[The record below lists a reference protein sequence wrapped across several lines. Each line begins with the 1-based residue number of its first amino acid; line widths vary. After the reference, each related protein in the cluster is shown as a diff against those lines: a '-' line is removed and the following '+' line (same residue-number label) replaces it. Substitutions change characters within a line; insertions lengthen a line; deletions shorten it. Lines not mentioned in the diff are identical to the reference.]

1 MKKHQKQLIA
11 DYFSNQLKR
20 KHETELNQ
28 LLRNDPAARSYFR
41 TYATMHEQLVDGEE
55 NIGDLLDFC
64 SKKSEQTEPKYSL
77 CKNPCLLIGAAA
89 ILMLCTYLVLH
100 IDSSTNEATS
110 FSTTNNKPLA
120 VIIDQSEDMIELK
133 REVWKQE
140 TFEFQTGGIH
150 LRFNEAVDFIFE
162 GPGSFEILGPKSVKV
177 HQGKTRTI
185 VFNESGHEFSIITP
199 EAKYVDLGTEFCL
212 NISNNAKDKLDV
224 QVGEIEIF
232 DLQTN
237 QSLAKIQQSNNLT
250 NASSSNWE
258 ESYFNS
264 DSLISQP
271 GDMGFLRWKKRMSH
285 YAAQDDVLACFDF
298 TVRQPESL
306 SRETR
311 QHVPNEWKSATGDM
325 KSNRF
330 LISNPARQEFT
341 HGVLHHCAW
350 SVGRWPNKQSLL
362 FHHPESHVSLELKQ
376 NQKEFSL
383 NSWIKTNR
391 MVNSLN
397 AFLSTK
403 HWNKSGLFRIEFE
416 RFGKLQTYFWGEPY
430 RSTFYNSF
438 NSEWQMLSL
447 VIQLDENGYHA
458 NTFINAV
465 SCISRKLNHL
475 PFVGKTGLY
484 LGNGYS
490 IKKNRFHQNFGGLI
504 DELVLWNRAL
514 SGTEI
519 TQLYE
524 QGIPQNQRKLFSQ
537 TSP

>member
-41 TYATMHEQLVDGEE
+41 TYATMHEQLEDGEV

-140 TFEFQTGGIH
+140 TFEFQNGGIH

-185 VFNESGHEFSIITP
+185 VFNESGREFSIITP

-212 NISNNAKDKLDV
+212 NISKNAKDKLDV

-232 DLQTN
+232 DLKTN
-237 QSLAKIQQSNNLT
+237 QSLAKIQQSNNLA
-250 NASSSNWE
+250 NASSSDWE
-258 ESYFNS
+258 ENFFNS
-264 DSLISQP
+264 DTFVSQP
-271 GDMGFLRWKKRMSH
+271 GDMGFQRWKKRMSH

-298 TVRQPESL
+298 TVRDSESL
-306 SRETR
+306 SRATR
-311 QHVPNEWKSATGDM
+311 QHVPNEWKSATGNM

-330 LISNPARQEFT
+330 LISNPERQEIT
-341 HGVLHHCAW
+341 HGVMHSCLW
-350 SVGRWPNKQSLL
+350 GVGRWPNKQSLF
-362 FHHPESHVSLELKQ
+362 FHRPESHVSLELKEH
-376 NQKEFSL
+376 QKELSL
-383 NSWIKTNR
+383 NSWIQSNQ
-391 MVNSLN
+391 MANSLN
-397 AFLSTK
+397 AFLSTT

-416 RFGKLQTYFWGEPY
+416 RSGKLQANFWGEPY
-430 RSTFYNSF
+430 RSTCYNKLDQD
-438 NSEWQMLSL
+438 WQMLSL
-447 VIQLDENGYHA
+447 VIQLDESGYHA
-458 NTFINAV
+458 TTFLDGV
-465 SCISRKLNHL
+465 STMARKLNHFPL
-475 PFVGKTGLY
+475 VHKTGLH

-490 IKKNRFHQNFGGLI
+490 QKTNKFFRNFGGSI

-514 SGTEI
+514 SSTEI
-519 TQLYE
+519 AQLYE
-524 QGIPQNQRKLFSQ
+524 QGIPQNQRNLFSQ
-537 TSP
+537 NLP